1 MRRTECDHGNRN
13 GANSPDSVW
22 GILGSRFADR
32 LGDPGRRPPGRGA
45 RSVGR
50 SERAQPTVRTLV
62 RIAHACTSSSIS
74 RAADRKRRT
83 SAVLTRQR
91 KSVGKSETLGFRMR
105 GRLAIQPSS
114 TATLSIEMSNVR
126 CRLIV
131 FGLRWRR
138 AARCSSIALSP
149 CVVGLD
155 LPNPKGSLG
164 LAVAVEDG
172 ALTVTP
178 AVQPADA
185 PATARQL
192 DSLVRSSC
200 HARVAWLDSQ
210 LRVPGDFDP
219 RITQHAGGC

>member
-138 AARCSSIALSP
+138 AARCSSIAPTPIS
-149 CVVGLD
+149 VSGLER
-155 LPNPKGSLG
+155 LEPVRRWTGPAEPEGQPRPRGSCRRRRS
-164 LAVAVEDG
+164 DG
-172 ALTVTP
+172 
-178 AVQPADA
+178 
-185 PATARQL
+185 
-192 DSLVRSSC
+192 
-200 HARVAWLDSQ
+200 HARRPAS
-210 LRVPGDFDP
+210 
-219 RITQHAGGC
+219 GCASDRSAT